1 MTFIPD
7 PAAAGAAASPVPDA
21 EIAVMARNGITRVPA
36 FQYHVDGFRYG
47 NLADAMAQ
55 VTRRGRAE
63 RNAR

>member
-1 MTFIPD
+1 MNLITD
-7 PAAAGAAASPVPDA
+7 PAPAGTAAQPLPDA
-21 EIAVMARNGITRVPA
+21 EVAVMARNGITRVPA

-55 VTRRGRAE
+55 VARRGRAE